1 MAWIRK
7 RRRSDGGI
15 TYTVTWREPGDQKE
29 STLAFKD
36 DLSKA
41 EETVRLLD
49 ANGQSFEAA
58 SAVLASAKMDGPTL
72 YEMLKLHIDQ
82 LVGVG
87 DYQMG
92 RYRSTREM
100 YFKIGIGSMRVKGIQ
115 YKDVNRWVQGL
126 QKAGLSPKTIS
137 NHHGLLSAALTTAVR
152 DRIIDHNPCVGI
164 KLPKAKH
171 AKDDIQPTVEDW
183 RLIRQQLDAFYVPFF
198 DFLVGSGLRF
208 GEATALYASD
218 FAVDSD
224 TAMVYVRKAWKQ
236 NSDGSY
242 YLGPPKTTKGVR
254 SVSLAPS
261 TVAAVRPLV
270 EAAGD
275 ELVFRLKRGGPMRSP
290 SVHGRVWQPAIRAAR
305 KAEKDAPNKVLL
317 GKHVTI
323 HQLRH
328 LHAALMLKG
337 GMPIYDLS
345 RRMGHTSIQMTID
358 LYSHLLPDA
367 HFNGAQVAAKALE
380 GL

>member
-87 DYQMG
+87 DYQLG

-152 DRIIDHNPCVGI
+152 DRIIDHNP
-164 KLPKAKH
+164 
-171 AKDDIQPTVEDW
+171 
-183 RLIRQQLDAFYVPFF
+183 
-198 DFLVGSGLRF
+198 
-208 GEATALYASD
+208 
-218 FAVDSD
+218 
-224 TAMVYVRKAWKQ
+224 
-236 NSDGSY
+236 
-242 YLGPPKTTKGVR
+242 
-254 SVSLAPS
+254 
-261 TVAAVRPLV
+261 
-270 EAAGD
+270 
-275 ELVFRLKRGGPMRSP
+275 
-290 SVHGRVWQPAIRAAR
+290 
-305 KAEKDAPNKVLL
+305 
-317 GKHVTI
+317 
-323 HQLRH
+323 
-328 LHAALMLKG
+328 
-337 GMPIYDLS
+337 
-345 RRMGHTSIQMTID
+345 
-358 LYSHLLPDA
+358 
-367 HFNGAQVAAKALE
+367 
-380 GL
+380 